1 MAGANMKYK
10 DRVFRMI
17 FGYEKYKENLLELFN
32 ALNDTNYTNPD
43 DLEINTLD
51 DVFYMKMK
59 NDVSCII
66 DNRIAVYE
74 HQSTWSYNMPLRG
87 FRYTA
92 ELYNKLINERKW
104 NLYSPK
110 VIKLPTPQY
119 VVFYNGKQKR
129 PDKEVL
135 RLSDAF
141 IVPSRE
147 GEYEWTATV
156 YNINDGHNKE
166 LMNKCKILQEYATM
180 VAKIREF
187 QQKGLDLELSI
198 EEAIE
203 YCLTHEVLKEFLL
216 EHKSEVTD
224 MLRME
229 YDEAKTLESYL
240 EKGQEIGREEGEII
254 GEKRGK
260 VIGEMKT
267 KVSLIC
273 RNMSVGI
280 TAEQIAEF
288 MGEDISFVRKVC
300 DAIGDNPS
308 ECDVDEVVRK
318 LSKIE

>member
-1 MAGANMKYK
+1 MKYK

-119 VVFYNGKQKR
+119 VVFYNGKQKH

-147 GEYEWTATV
+147 GEYEWTATA
-156 YNINDGHNKE
+156 YNINEGHNKE

-187 QQKGLDLELSI
+187 RQKGCDLDMAI

-203 YCLTHEVLKEFLL
+203 YCLLHDVLKDFLL
-216 EHKSEVTD
+216 EHKSEVAD

-229 YDEAKTLESYL
+229 YDEARTMNHLKEDYY
-240 EKGQEIGREEGEII
+240 EEGVKDGETI
-254 GEKRGK
+254 GA
-260 VIGEMKT
+260 MKA
-267 KVSLIC
+267 KISLIC
-273 RNMSVGI
+273 RNLSAGI

-300 DAIGDNPS
+300 DEIGDNPS
-308 ECDVDEVVRK
+308 ECDVDEVLEK
-318 LSKIE
+318 LIKG

>member
-32 ALNDTNYTNPD
+32 ALNDTEYTNPD

-92 ELYNKLINERKW
+92 ELYNKLIYEQDLDVYRRKM
-104 NLYSPK
+104 
-110 VIKLPTPQY
+110 IRLPTPQY
-119 VVFYNGKQKR
+119 VVFYNGIER
-129 PDKEVL
+129 RAEKEIL
-135 RLSDAF
+135 RLSDSF
-141 IVPSRE
+141 IMPCSE

-156 YNINDGHNKE
+156 YNINDGHNKD

-187 QQKGLDLELSI
+187 QQKGLDLDLSI

-260 VIGEMKT
+260 VIGEMKA

-273 RNMSVGI
+273 RNLSAGI

-318 LSKIE
+318 LME

>member
-1 MAGANMKYK
+1 MKYK

-156 YNINDGHNKE
+156 YNINDGHNKD

-187 QQKGLDLELSI
+187 RQKGCDLDMAI

-203 YCLTHEVLKEFLL
+203 YCLLHDVLKDFLL
-216 EHKSEVTD
+216 EHKSEVAD

-229 YDEAKTLESYL
+229 YDEARTMNHLKEDYY
-240 EKGQEIGREEGEII
+240 EEGVKDGKMRGEAI
-254 GEKRGK
+254 G
-260 VIGEMKT
+260 VMKA

-273 RNMSVGI
+273 RNLSAGI

-288 MGEDISFVRKVC
+288 MGEDISFVRKIC

>member
-1 MAGANMKYK
+1 M
-10 DRVFRMI
+10 
-17 FGYEKYKENLLELFN
+17 ELQH
-32 ALNDTNYTNPD
+32 AA
-43 DLEINTLD
+43 E
-51 DVFYMKMK
+51 
-59 NDVSCII
+59 
-66 DNRIAVYE
+66 RI
-74 HQSTWSYNMPLRG
+74 H
-87 FRYTA
+87 
-92 ELYNKLINERKW
+92 INERKW

-119 VVFYNGKQKR
+119 VVFYNGKQKH

-147 GEYEWTATV
+147 GEYEWTATA
-156 YNINDGHNKE
+156 YNINEGHNKE

-187 QQKGLDLELSI
+187 RQKGCDLDMAI

-203 YCLTHEVLKEFLL
+203 YCLLHDVLKDFLL

-273 RNMSVGI
+273 RNLSAGI

-300 DAIGDNPS
+300 DEIGDNPS
-308 ECDVDEVVRK
+308 ECDVDEVLEK
-318 LSKIE
+318 LIKG

>member
-1 MAGANMKYK
+1 MKYK
-10 DRVFRMI
+10 DRGFRMI

-92 ELYNKLINERKW
+92 ELYNKLIYEQDLDVYRRKM
-104 NLYSPK
+104 
-110 VIKLPTPQY
+110 IKIPTPQY
-119 VVFYNGKQKR
+119 VVFYNGIER
-129 PDKEVL
+129 RAEKEIL
-135 RLSDAF
+135 RLSDSF
-141 IVPSRE
+141 IMPCSE

-156 YNINDGHNKE
+156 YNINDGHNKD

-187 QQKGLDLELSI
+187 RQKGCDLDMAI

-203 YCLTHEVLKEFLL
+203 YCLLHDVLKDFLL
-216 EHKSEVTD
+216 EHKSEVAD

-229 YDEAKTLESYL
+229 YDEARTMNHLKEDYY
-240 EKGQEIGREEGEII
+240 EEGVKDGKMRGEAI
-254 GEKRGK
+254 G
-260 VIGEMKT
+260 VMKA

-273 RNMSVGI
+273 RNLSAGI

-300 DAIGDNPS
+300 DEIGDNPS

-318 LSKIE
+318 LLRQ

>member
-43 DLEINTLD
+43 DLENNTLD

-92 ELYNKLINERKW
+92 ELYNKLIYEQDLDVYRRKM
-104 NLYSPK
+104 
-110 VIKLPTPQY
+110 IRLPTPQY
-119 VVFYNGKQKR
+119 VVFYNGIERRAEKKI
-129 PDKEVL
+129 L
-135 RLSDAF
+135 RLSDSF
-141 IVPSRE
+141 IMPCSE

-156 YNINDGHNKE
+156 YNINDGHNKD

-187 QQKGLDLELSI
+187 RQKGCDLDMAI

-203 YCLTHEVLKEFLL
+203 YCLTHEVLKDFLL
-216 EHKSEVTD
+216 EHKSEVAD

-229 YDEAKTLESYL
+229 YDEARTMNHLKEDYY
-240 EKGQEIGREEGEII
+240 EEGVKDGKMRGEAI
-254 GEKRGK
+254 G
-260 VIGEMKT
+260 VMKA

-273 RNMSVGI
+273 RNLSAGI

-288 MGEDISFVRKVC
+288 MGEDISFVRKIC

>member
-1 MAGANMKYK
+1 MKYK

-66 DNRIAVYE
+66 DNRIAIYE

-92 ELYNKLINERKW
+92 ELYNKLIYEQDLDVYRRKM
-104 NLYSPK
+104 
-110 VIKLPTPQY
+110 IRLPTPQY
-119 VVFYNGKQKR
+119 VVFYNGIER
-129 PDKEVL
+129 RAEKEIL
-135 RLSDAF
+135 RLSDSF
-141 IVPSRE
+141 IMPCNE

-156 YNINDGHNKE
+156 YNINDGHNKD

-187 QQKGLDLELSI
+187 RQKGCELDMAI
-198 EEAIE
+198 EETIE
-203 YCLTHEVLKEFLL
+203 YCLLHDVLKEFLL
-216 EHKSEVTD
+216 EHKSEVAD

-229 YDEAKTLESYL
+229 YDEARTMNHLKEDYY
-240 EKGQEIGREEGEII
+240 EEGVKDGKMRGEAI
-254 GEKRGK
+254 GA
-260 VIGEMKT
+260 MKA

-273 RNMSVGI
+273 RNLSAGI

-288 MGEDISFVRKVC
+288 MGEDISFVRKIC

>member
-92 ELYNKLINERKW
+92 ELYNKLIYEQDLDVYRRKM
-104 NLYSPK
+104 
-110 VIKLPTPQY
+110 IRLPTPQY
-119 VVFYNGKQKR
+119 VVFYNGIER
-129 PDKEVL
+129 RAEKEIL
-135 RLSDAF
+135 RLSDSF
-141 IVPSRE
+141 IMPCSE

-156 YNINDGHNKE
+156 YNINDGHNKD

-187 QQKGLDLELSI
+187 RQKGCDLDMAI

-203 YCLTHEVLKEFLL
+203 YCLTHEVLKDFLL
-216 EHKSEVTD
+216 EHKSEVAD

-229 YDEAKTLESYL
+229 YDEARTMNHLKEDYY
-240 EKGQEIGREEGEII
+240 EEGVKDGKMRGEAI
-254 GEKRGK
+254 G
-260 VIGEMKT
+260 VMKA
-267 KVSLIC
+267 KISLIC
-273 RNMSVGI
+273 RNLSAGI

-300 DAIGDNPS
+300 DEIGDNPS
-308 ECDVDEVVRK
+308 ECDVDEVLEK
-318 LSKIE
+318 LIKG

>member
-1 MAGANMKYK
+1 MKYK

-66 DNRIAVYE
+66 DNRIAIYE

-92 ELYNKLINERKW
+92 ELYNKLIYEQDLDVYRRKM
-104 NLYSPK
+104 
-110 VIKLPTPQY
+110 IKIPTPQY
-119 VVFYNGKQKR
+119 VVFYNGIER
-129 PDKEVL
+129 RAEKEIL
-135 RLSDAF
+135 RLSDSF
-141 IVPSRE
+141 IMPCSE

-156 YNINDGHNKE
+156 YNINDGHNKD

-187 QQKGLDLELSI
+187 QQKGLDLDLSI

-203 YCLTHEVLKEFLL
+203 YCLTHEVLKKFLL
-216 EHKSEVTD
+216 EHKSEVAD

-229 YDEAKTLESYL
+229 YDEARTMNHLKEDYY
-240 EKGQEIGREEGEII
+240 EEGVKDGKMRGEAI
-254 GEKRGK
+254 G
-260 VIGEMKT
+260 VMKA

-273 RNMSVGI
+273 RNLSAGI

-300 DAIGDNPS
+300 DEIGDNPS
-308 ECDVDEVVRK
+308 ECDVDEVLEK
-318 LSKIE
+318 LIKG

>member
-66 DNRIAVYE
+66 DNRIAIYE

-92 ELYNKLINERKW
+92 ELYNKLIYEQDLDVYRRKM
-104 NLYSPK
+104 
-110 VIKLPTPQY
+110 IKIPTPQY
-119 VVFYNGKQKR
+119 VVFYNGIER
-129 PDKEVL
+129 RAEKEIL
-135 RLSDAF
+135 RLSDSF
-141 IVPSRE
+141 IMPCSEV
-147 GEYEWTATV
+147 EYEWTATV
-156 YNINDGHNKE
+156 YNINDGHNKD

-187 QQKGLDLELSI
+187 RQKGCDLDMAI

-203 YCLTHEVLKEFLL
+203 YCLTHEVLKDFLL
-216 EHKSEVTD
+216 EHKSEVAD

-229 YDEAKTLESYL
+229 YDEARTMNHLKEDYY
-240 EKGQEIGREEGEII
+240 EEGVKDGKMRGEAI
-254 GEKRGK
+254 G
-260 VIGEMKT
+260 VMKA

-273 RNMSVGI
+273 RNLSAGI

-288 MGEDISFVRKVC
+288 MGEDISFVRKIC

>member
-1 MAGANMKYK
+1 
-10 DRVFRMI
+10 
-17 FGYEKYKENLLELFN
+17 
-32 ALNDTNYTNPD
+32 
-43 DLEINTLD
+43 
-51 DVFYMKMK
+51 
-59 NDVSCII
+59 
-66 DNRIAVYE
+66 
-74 HQSTWSYNMPLRG
+74 MPLRG

-156 YNINDGHNKE
+156 YNINDGHNKD

-187 QQKGLDLELSI
+187 QQKGLDLDLSI

-240 EKGQEIGREEGEII
+240 EKGQEIGEERGKII
-254 GEKRGK
+254 GEA
-260 VIGEMKT
+260 IGAMKT

-273 RNMSVGI
+273 RKLIKGMS
-280 TAEQIAEF
+280 QSDIAELLE
-288 MGEDISFVRKVC
+288 EDASYVKKIC
-300 DAIGDNPS
+300 DAIGDNP
-308 ECDVDEVVRK
+308 EKCDVDEVVEK
-318 LSKIE
+318 LIKG

>member
-1 MAGANMKYK
+1 MAEANIKHK
-10 DRVFRMI
+10 DRVFRML

-32 ALNDTNYTNPD
+32 ALNDTAYTNPD

-66 DNRIAVYE
+66 DNRIAIYE
-74 HQSTWSYNMPLRG
+74 HQSTWNYNMPLRG

-92 ELYNKLINERKW
+92 ELYNKFIMENDLDVYRRKM
-104 NLYSPK
+104 
-110 VIKLPTPQY
+110 IKLPTPQY
-119 VVFYNGKQKR
+119 VVFYNGLEKR
-129 PDKEVL
+129 PEKEIL
-135 RLSDAF
+135 RLSDSF
-141 IVPSRE
+141 IMPCSE

-156 YNINDGHNKE
+156 YNINDGHNKD

-187 QQKGLDLELSI
+187 RQKGCELDMAI

-203 YCLTHEVLKEFLL
+203 YCLLHDVLKDFLL
-216 EHKSEVTD
+216 ENKSEVAD

-229 YDEAKTLESYL
+229 YDEARTMNHLKEDYY
-240 EKGQEIGREEGEII
+240 EEGVKDGETI
-254 GEKRGK
+254 GA
-260 VIGEMKT
+260 MKA
-267 KVSLIC
+267 KISLIC
-273 RNMSVGI
+273 RNLSAGI

-300 DAIGDNPS
+300 DAIGDNP
-308 ECDVDEVVRK
+308 EKCDVDEVVEK
-318 LSKIE
+318 LIKG

>member
-1 MAGANMKYK
+1 MAEANIKHK
-10 DRVFRMI
+10 DRVFRML

-32 ALNDTNYTNPD
+32 ALNDTAYTNPD

-66 DNRIAVYE
+66 DNRIAIYE
-74 HQSTWSYNMPLRG
+74 HQSTWNYNMPLRG

-92 ELYNKLINERKW
+92 ELYNKFIMENDLDVYRRKM
-104 NLYSPK
+104 
-110 VIKLPTPQY
+110 IKLPTPQY
-119 VVFYNGKQKR
+119 VVFYNGTER
-129 PDKEVL
+129 RAEKEIL
-135 RLSDAF
+135 RLSDSF
-141 IVPSRE
+141 IMPCSE

-156 YNINDGHNKE
+156 YNINDGHNKD
-166 LMNKCKILQEYATM
+166 LMNKCKIMQEYATM

-187 QQKGLDLELSI
+187 RQKGCDLDM
-198 EEAIE
+198 AIE
-203 YCLTHEVLKEFLL
+203 YCLLHDVLKEFLL
-216 EHKSEVTD
+216 EHKSEVAD

-229 YDEAKTLESYL
+229 YDEARTMNHLKEDYY
-240 EKGQEIGREEGEII
+240 EEGVKD
-254 GEKRGK
+254 GA
-260 VIGEMKT
+260 MKA

-273 RNMSVGI
+273 RNLSAGI

>member
-1 MAGANMKYK
+1 MKYK

-32 ALNDTNYTNPD
+32 ALNDTEYTNPD

-92 ELYNKLINERKW
+92 ELYNKLIYEQDLDVYRRKM
-104 NLYSPK
+104 
-110 VIKLPTPQY
+110 IRLPTPQY
-119 VVFYNGKQKR
+119 VVFYNGIER
-129 PDKEVL
+129 RAEKEIL
-135 RLSDAF
+135 RLSDSF
-141 IVPSRE
+141 IMPCSE

-156 YNINDGHNKE
+156 YNINDGHNKD

-187 QQKGLDLELSI
+187 QQKGLDLDLSI
-198 EEAIE
+198 DEAIE

-224 MLRME
+224 MLKME

-240 EKGQEIGREEGEII
+240 EKGQEIGEERGKII
-254 GEKRGK
+254 GEA
-260 VIGEMKT
+260 IGAMKT

-273 RNMSVGI
+273 RKLIKGMS
-280 TAEQIAEF
+280 QSDIAELLE
-288 MGEDISFVRKVC
+288 EDASYVKKIC
-300 DAIGDNPS
+300 DAIGDNP
-308 ECDVDEVVRK
+308 EKCDVDEVVRK
-318 LSKIE
+318 LME

>member
-1 MAGANMKYK
+1 MAEANIKHK
-10 DRVFRMI
+10 DRVFRML

-32 ALNDTNYTNPD
+32 ALNDTAYTNPD

-66 DNRIAVYE
+66 DNRIAIYE
-74 HQSTWSYNMPLRG
+74 HQSTWNYNMPLRG

-92 ELYNKLINERKW
+92 ELYNKFIMENDLDVYRRKM
-104 NLYSPK
+104 
-110 VIKLPTPQY
+110 IKLPTPQY
-119 VVFYNGKQKR
+119 VVFYNGTER
-129 PDKEVL
+129 RAEKEIL
-135 RLSDAF
+135 RLSDSF
-141 IVPSRE
+141 IMPCSE

-156 YNINDGHNKE
+156 YNINDGHNKD
-166 LMNKCKILQEYATM
+166 LMNKCKIMQEYATM

-187 QQKGLDLELSI
+187 RQKGCDLDM
-198 EEAIE
+198 AIE
-203 YCLTHEVLKEFLL
+203 YCLLHDVLKEFLL
-216 EHKSEVTD
+216 EHKSEVAD

-229 YDEAKTLESYL
+229 YDEVRTMNHLKEDYY
-240 EKGQEIGREEGEII
+240 EEGVKD
-254 GEKRGK
+254 GA
-260 VIGEMKT
+260 MKA

-273 RNMSVGI
+273 RNLSAGI

>member
-92 ELYNKLINERKW
+92 ELYNKLIYEQDLDVYRRKM
-104 NLYSPK
+104 
-110 VIKLPTPQY
+110 IKIPTPQY
-119 VVFYNGKQKR
+119 VVFYNGIER
-129 PDKEVL
+129 RAEKEIL
-135 RLSDAF
+135 RLSDSF
-141 IVPSRE
+141 IMPCSE

-156 YNINDGHNKE
+156 YNINDGHNKD

-187 QQKGLDLELSI
+187 RQKGCDLDMAI

-203 YCLTHEVLKEFLL
+203 YCLTHEVLKDFLL
-216 EHKSEVTD
+216 EHKSEVAD

-229 YDEAKTLESYL
+229 YDEARTMNHLKEDYY
-240 EKGQEIGREEGEII
+240 EEGVKDGKMRGEAI
-254 GEKRGK
+254 G
-260 VIGEMKT
+260 VMKA

-273 RNMSVGI
+273 RNLSAGI

-300 DAIGDNPS
+300 DEIGDNPS
-308 ECDVDEVVRK
+308 ECDVDEVLEK
-318 LSKIE
+318 LIKG

>member
-1 MAGANMKYK
+1 MKYK

-87 FRYTA
+87 IRYTA
-92 ELYNKLINERKW
+92 ELYNKFINERKW

-119 VVFYNGKQKR
+119 VVFYNGKQKH

-187 QQKGLDLELSI
+187 RQKGCDLDMAI

-203 YCLTHEVLKEFLL
+203 YCLLHDGLKDFLL
-216 EHKSEVTD
+216 EHKSEVAD

-229 YDEAKTLESYL
+229 YDEARTMNHLKEDYY
-240 EKGQEIGREEGEII
+240 EEGVKDGETI
-254 GEKRGK
+254 GA
-260 VIGEMKT
+260 MKE
-267 KVSLIC
+267 
-273 RNMSVGI
+273 RY
-280 TAEQIAEF
+280 
-288 MGEDISFVRKVC
+288 R
-300 DAIGDNPS
+300 
-308 ECDVDEVVRK
+308 
-318 LSKIE
+318 

>member
-66 DNRIAVYE
+66 DNRIAIYE
-74 HQSTWSYNMPLRG
+74 HQSTWNYNMPLRG

-92 ELYNKLINERKW
+92 ELYNKLIYEQDLDVYRRKM
-104 NLYSPK
+104 
-110 VIKLPTPQY
+110 IKLPTPQY
-119 VVFYNGKQKR
+119 VVFYNGIER
-129 PDKEVL
+129 RAEKEIL
-135 RLSDAF
+135 RLSDSF
-141 IVPSRE
+141 IMPCSE

-156 YNINDGHNKE
+156 YNINDCHNND

-187 QQKGLDLELSI
+187 RQKGCDLDMAI

-203 YCLTHEVLKEFLL
+203 YCLTHEVLKDFLL
-216 EHKSEVTD
+216 SISRRWQTC
-224 MLRME
+224 
-229 YDEAKTLESYL
+229 LEW
-240 EKGQEIGREEGEII
+240 
-254 GEKRGK
+254 
-260 VIGEMKT
+260 
-267 KVSLIC
+267 
-273 RNMSVGI
+273 NM
-280 TAEQIAEF
+280 TRPE
-288 MGEDISFVRKVC
+288 
-300 DAIGDNPS
+300 P
-308 ECDVDEVVRK
+308 
-318 LSKIE
+318 

>member
-1 MAGANMKYK
+1 MKYK

-92 ELYNKLINERKW
+92 ELYNKLIYEQDLDVYRRKM
-104 NLYSPK
+104 
-110 VIKLPTPQY
+110 IKIPTPQY
-119 VVFYNGKQKR
+119 VVFYNGIER
-129 PDKEVL
+129 RAEKEIL
-135 RLSDAF
+135 RLSDSF
-141 IVPSRE
+141 IMPCSE

-156 YNINDGHNKE
+156 YNINDGHNKD

-187 QQKGLDLELSI
+187 RQKGCDLDMAI

-203 YCLTHEVLKEFLL
+203 YCLLYDVLKDFLL
-216 EHKSEVTD
+216 EHKSEVAD

-229 YDEAKTLESYL
+229 YDEARTMNHLKEDYY
-240 EKGQEIGREEGEII
+240 EEGVKDGKMRGEAI
-254 GEKRGK
+254 G
-260 VIGEMKT
+260 VMKA

-273 RNMSVGI
+273 RNLSAGI

-300 DAIGDNPS
+300 DEIGDNPS

>member
-1 MAGANMKYK
+1 MAGTNMKYK

-92 ELYNKLINERKW
+92 ELYNKLIYEQDLDVYRRKM
-104 NLYSPK
+104 
-110 VIKLPTPQY
+110 IRLPTPQY
-119 VVFYNGKQKR
+119 VVFYNGIER
-129 PDKEVL
+129 RAEKEIL
-135 RLSDAF
+135 RLSDSF
-141 IVPSRE
+141 IMPCSE

-156 YNINDGHNKE
+156 YNINDGHNKD

-187 QQKGLDLELSI
+187 RQKGCDLDMAI

-203 YCLTHEVLKEFLL
+203 YCLTHEVLKDFLL
-216 EHKSEVTD
+216 EHKSEVAD

-229 YDEAKTLESYL
+229 YDEARTMNHLKEDYY
-240 EKGQEIGREEGEII
+240 EEGVKDGKMRGEAI
-254 GEKRGK
+254 G
-260 VIGEMKT
+260 VMKA

-273 RNMSVGI
+273 RNLSAGI

-300 DAIGDNPS
+300 DEIGDNPS
-308 ECDVDEVVRK
+308 ECDVDEVLEK
-318 LSKIE
+318 LIKG

>member
-1 MAGANMKYK
+1 MKYK

-92 ELYNKLINERKW
+92 ELYNKLIYEQDLDVYRRKM
-104 NLYSPK
+104 
-110 VIKLPTPQY
+110 IRLPTPQY
-119 VVFYNGKQKR
+119 VVFYNGIER
-129 PDKEVL
+129 RAEKEIL
-135 RLSDAF
+135 RLSDSF
-141 IVPSRE
+141 IMPCSE

-156 YNINDGHNKE
+156 YNINDGHNKD

-187 QQKGLDLELSI
+187 RQKGCDLDMAI

-203 YCLTHEVLKEFLL
+203 YCLTHEVLKDFLL
-216 EHKSEVTD
+216 EHKSEVAD

-229 YDEAKTLESYL
+229 YDEARTMNHLKEDYY
-240 EKGQEIGREEGEII
+240 EEGVKDGKMRGEAI
-254 GEKRGK
+254 G
-260 VIGEMKT
+260 VMKA

-273 RNMSVGI
+273 RNLSAGI

-300 DAIGDNPS
+300 DEIGDNPS
-308 ECDVDEVVRK
+308 ECDVDEVLEK
-318 LSKIE
+318 LIKG

>member
-66 DNRIAVYE
+66 DNRIAVY
-74 HQSTWSYNMPLRG
+74 
-87 FRYTA
+87 
-92 ELYNKLINERKW
+92 
-104 NLYSPK
+104 
-110 VIKLPTPQY
+110 
-119 VVFYNGKQKR
+119 
-129 PDKEVL
+129 
-135 RLSDAF
+135 
-141 IVPSRE
+141 
-147 GEYEWTATV
+147 
-156 YNINDGHNKE
+156 NINDGHNKE

-187 QQKGLDLELSI
+187 RQKGCDLDMAI
-198 EEAIE
+198 EETIE
-203 YCLTHEVLKEFLL
+203 YCLLHDVLKEFLL
-216 EHKSEVTD
+216 EHKSEVAD

-229 YDEAKTLESYL
+229 YDEARTMNHLKEDYY
-240 EKGQEIGREEGEII
+240 EEGV
-254 GEKRGK
+254 KD
-260 VIGEMKT
+260 GEMKT

-273 RNMSVGI
+273 RKLIKGMS
-280 TAEQIAEF
+280 QSDIAELLE
-288 MGEDISFVRKVC
+288 EDTSYVKKIC
-300 DAIGDNPS
+300 DEIGDNPS